1 MEIYIILILTIFLVA
16 AFVAG
21 AFIIK
26 DLRSELN
33 KLSANSEENKTLLS
47 YIPEDLKAQLIQIK
61 DFSKSGNEASLE
73 TKGAIK
79 QTTEANASFQKNLIN
94 QSKEIYEVLTNP
106 IDAGRIGEISLEN
119 FLEKSELAEEHYS
132 TQESYSFGE
141 ETYRPDAVIDLPG
154 NTKIIIDAKTN
165 TRNWMRAFQ
174 TEDLEIKENLIS
186 EAIENVKNT
195 ALNLSF
201 KPYDQLDHI
210 VVPNLIIMYMPLD
223 TMYLEL
229 LKREGQDYLNDAYT
243 GLKRRGTARRGTP
256 ILFTTPSLIGGL
268 LRIII
273 WMWRE
278 RNARDDTSRM
288 VLKMRDFRDN
298 IRTFLKNFEDGAKSH
313 KKTGDSLRKAYG
325 NIQEIDALLEDMA
338 NYVTTE
344 ETTQLDPELGNNFN
358 VTIVPENE
366 N

>member
-1 MEIYIILILTIFLVA
+1 M
-16 AFVAG
+16 
-21 AFIIK
+21 
-26 DLRSELN
+26 
-33 KLSANSEENKTLLS
+33 S
-47 YIPEDLKAQLIQIK
+47 YTFD
-61 DFSKSGNEASLE
+61 D
-73 TKGAIK
+73 
-79 QTTEANASFQKNLIN
+79 
-94 QSKEIYEVLTNP
+94 
-106 IDAGRIGEISLEN
+106 
-119 FLEKSELAEEHYS
+119 
-132 TQESYSFGE
+132 

-243 GLKRRGTARRGTP
+243 GLKKRGTARRGTP

-298 IRTFLKNFEDGAKSH
+298 IRTFLKNFEDGAKSQ
-313 KKTGDSLRKAYG
+313 KKPERFFRECVIWQYER
-325 NIQEIDALLEDMA
+325 IQLLYMIMSREEDRQE
-338 NYVTTE
+338 NFTSNHRRYTRT
-344 ETTQLDPELGNNFN
+344 DPYSS
-358 VTIVPENE
+358 
-366 N
+366 